1 MEGSTVN
8 GIADLELVG
17 RLLLAALLGL
27 AIGFERERAGQPAGQ
42 RTHALVA
49 LGAATFAIL
58 SVAAFPGSDPAR
70 IAAGVVTGLG
80 FLGTGIILRNPEHM
94 EIRGLTTAA
103 GIWTVGGIG
112 IAIGAGMY
120 VLGIATAA
128 LVGLI
133 LVLEH
138 MVNIGEQP
146 ARRRHYEPDA
156 GRRREEAGSDHVV

>member
-1 MEGSTVN
+1 MK

-17 RLLLAALLGL
+17 RLLLAALLGFI
-27 AIGFERERAGQPAGQ
+27 IGFERERARQPAGQ

-49 LGAATFAIL
+49 LGATTFAII
-58 SVAAFPGSDPAR
+58 SVAAFRGADPAR
-70 IAAGVVTGLG
+70 IAAGVATGLG
-80 FLGTGIILRNPEHM
+80 FLGAGIILHKTEQM

-120 VLGIATAA
+120 VLGIASAA

-133 LVLEH
+133 LVLERIA
-138 MVNIGEQP
+138 NIGEQLV
-146 ARRRHYEPDA
+146 RRRNEQVP
-156 GRRREEAGSDHVV
+156 RRPATAADPGSRRPGT